1 MGKWIVEQEQA
12 KQKYTTTPQW
22 EQLKNAHKNMHELMQ
37 EYINKNAQKVSNDTL
52 YKLAQNIE
60 EHTLDLF
67 DQLDK
72 ILEINCK
79 DTKTNS

>member
-1 MGKWIVEQEQA
+1 
-12 KQKYTTTPQW
+12 
-22 EQLKNAHKNMHELMQ
+22 MHELMQ

-52 YKLAQNIE
+52 YELAQNIE